1 MTDAYLGNAEPT
13 AALLCK
19 AMSTTSRPTVGWLAR
34 RRRHIRVRLTVL
46 ATGLLAVALLIAG
59 STVLLVLNNSLRA
72 SADRATTA
80 RAELIADAIGTD
92 GVDGVESDLFDTT
105 GEIDVVQ
112 IVDVGGHVLRA
123 SGPGAQRALSGP
135 VSPGARRTGEDASTA
150 DGTEYRTSAVGL
162 VAPPVTVV
170 VGAAES
176 TIHRVVLTVASL
188 LLVVF
193 PLLLAVLAAA
203 VYYFVGRTL
212 APVEHIR
219 AEVAEMA
226 ARRTVGRVPIPD
238 TDDEIAT
245 LAATMNDLLDR
256 ISVARDRQLQFV
268 GDASHELRSPL
279 MTIVGLSDLART
291 TGQSIDADT
300 VREVLHPE
308 AVRLQTMVDDL
319 LLLARADEH
328 GLVMRPID
336 VDLDE
341 LVSAEARRLEALGQF
356 VIDVDIVPVRVV
368 GDREML
374 TRAVRNIVDNA
385 AAHARSRV
393 GLSLRQED
401 DHAVI
406 TVADDGAGVPD
417 ADKRLVFERF
427 VRLDDSRR
435 RGSGSG
441 LGLAIVTEIVDAHH
455 GAVTLADAGGG
466 GAVVTVRVPLRR

>member
-1 MTDAYLGNAEPT
+1 M
-13 AALLCK
+13 
-19 AMSTTSRPTVGWLAR
+19 
-34 RRRHIRVRLTVL
+34 L

-59 STVLLVLNNSLRA
+59 STVLLVLNNSLRS

-80 RAELIADAIGTD
+80 RAELIADAISTD
-92 GVDGVESDLFDTT
+92 GIDGVESDLFDTT

-112 IVDVGGHVLRA
+112 VVNAAGHVLRA
-123 SGPGAQRALSGP
+123 SGPGAQQALAEAAP
-135 VSPGARRTGEDASTA
+135 PGTRRTGEDASAA
-150 DGTEYRTSAVGL
+150 DGTEYRTSALGL
-162 VAPPVTVV
+162 TTPPVTVV

-245 LAATMNDLLDR
+245 LAATMNGLLDR
-256 ISVARDRQLQFV
+256 ISAARDRQLQFV

-279 MTIVGLSDLART
+279 MTIVGLSDLARA

-308 AVRLQTMVDDL
+308 AVRLQAMVDDL

-328 GLVMRPID
+328 GLAVRPVDI
-336 VDLDE
+336 DLDD
-341 LVSAEARRLEALGQF
+341 LVSAEARRLDALGQF
-356 VIDVDIVPVRVV
+356 VIDVDITPVRIV

-374 TRAVRNIVDNA
+374 IRAVRNVVDNA
-385 AAHARSRV
+385 AAHARSRIR
-393 GLSLRQED
+393 LSLRDED
-401 DHAVI
+401 GDALIAV
-406 TVADDGAGVPD
+406 TDDGAGVAD
-417 ADKRLVFERF
+417 ADKVHVFERF
-427 VRLDDSRR
+427 VRLDDSRQ

-441 LGLAIVTEIVDAHH
+441 LGLAIVTEIVGAHR
-455 GAVTLADAGGG
+455 GSVVLADAVGGG
-466 GAVVTVRVPLRR
+466 TVVTVRVPTG